1 MTNTLLLAEYEITR
15 DLGFLTEFNAHN
27 AALADELAPVIS
39 LAMRLPQL
47 IPTGQVRKHIDE
59 LAEVDLSD
67 FCQQAHPNA
76 IRMAM
81 VHYTFLAQSYI
92 WGQANAVHF
101 LPMCLAK
108 PIHQLSLMTG
118 QPPILT
124 YSNYVLD
131 NWRKI
136 DANGGVDLS
145 NIEMIQPFLGG
156 QDEAWFVLIHVAI
169 EATAGK
175 VLSEF
180 PELIKAAHSH
190 DDTAMEHG
198 LLKIVDGWS
207 EINAIFDRMP
217 ERCDPYVY
225 FHRVRPWIHGF
236 KDNPGL
242 PNGVIYKGV
251 RQFAEKGQFFR
262 GQTGSQSSI
271 VPSMDALL
279 KVNHAAD
286 PLRAYLDELH
296 VYRPPMHRRFI
307 DDVHTSGNL
316 REAVV
321 VSSQGSVKE
330 AYNECLEKLAAFRT
344 KHLEYAASYINKQ
357 GKGGAGN
364 STEVGTGGTPF
375 MKYLKKHRDEVNQ
388 QKI

>member
-1 MTNTLLLAEYEITR
+1 MTKMPLFSEYQISR
-15 DLGFLTEFNAHN
+15 KLGFLTEFDVRHASLP
-27 AALADELAPVIS
+27 AELEQVAS

-47 IPTGQVRKHIDE
+47 IPTGEVRKHIDALAVIDLRE
-59 LAEVDLSD
+59 L
-67 FCQQAHPNA
+67 CQQAHPNS

-81 VHYTFLAQSYI
+81 VHYTFMAQSYI
-92 WGQANAVHF
+92 WGQADRVHF
-101 LPMCLAK
+101 LPACLAK
-108 PIHQLSLMTG
+108 PIHQLSQVTG

-136 DANGGVDLS
+136 DLDGGVDLS

-175 VLSEF
+175 ILAEF
-180 PELIKAAHSH
+180 PNVIKAAVEH
-190 DDTAMEHG
+190 DAATLERG
-198 LLKIVDGWS
+198 LLNIVDGWS

-242 PNGVIYKGV
+242 PNGVVYKGV
-251 RQFAEKGQFFR
+251 EEFSERGQFFR

-296 VYRPPMHRRFI
+296 IYRPPAHRRFI
-307 DDVHTSGNL
+307 EDVHASGNL

-321 VSSQGSVKE
+321 ASNQGAVKE

-375 MKYLKKHRDEVNQ
+375 MKYLKKHRDEVNR
-388 QKI
+388 QKV